1 MPPFVIIASLYPLG
15 PLRVTG
21 SFLKSIRSLF
31 LSSFDISLTFLS
43 GSMPESSIITG
54 IIFAG
59 KSLFIEFLNCLF
71 FASSNSLRI
80 LLSKASCVRAG
91 FKSIYMSRGCL
102 IRLCLIDA
110 LADKIIGPLTPKCV
124 KSISPKSSYSFF
136 LPLYME
142 IAVFLSESP

>member
-43 GSMPESSIITG
+43 GSMPDQKTQLSPESFLQAKACLSIL
-54 IIFAG
+54 
-59 KSLFIEFLNCLF
+59 KLLV

-80 LLSKASCVRAG
+80 LLSKASCVSR
-91 FKSIYMSRGCL
+91 FKSTITCQRLL
-102 IRLCLIDA
+102 IGFACQCTRRQNHRA
-110 LADKIIGPLTPKCV
+110 ADPRKCV
-124 KSISPKSSYSFF
+124 KSISQNPHKASFCH
-136 LPLYME
+136 Y
-142 IAVFLSESP
+142 IWK